1 MQDYIASPATVDIA
15 YSVLVEYAIAERDR
29 RFA

>member
-1 MQDYIASPATVDIA
+1 MQDYIANPATVDIA